1 MKTLKTLLVI
11 LLVVSTRFETKAQWA
26 QINFEDKYM
35 IESILSYKGGIYV
48 SANAVQIID
57 TSGIFKSMDNGN
69 SWARVSNAIS
79 ASHFSKLMAF
89 SVNAADYIFVATD
102 SGSYYTSDYGL
113 SWIRIINSLSQDPVA
128 VFACEDGILYARK
141 YLHTYR
147 SIDFGATWQEIFFGS
162 TNRGAGAIIKKDNF
176 LLLTIAD
183 GTSDFLFKSIDNGL
197 TWSSYGGNIYQANI
211 LTLVG
216 NNLYAGA
223 GTVLLKSTDNGMNW
237 IIVPGLPTGY
247 NYLNL
252 KAYGDYLFC
261 VQLTGIY
268 FQHKDSTNW
277 HNASFELIPFFMA
290 GEIDQSYIYTE
301 TNQRTFWKRPVT
313 DVITEMSEQSEPLA
327 PGLMLRNS
335 PNPFNSSTTINWQ
348 TKANGPVTLKIYSLT
363 GSVIATLVN
372 EYQVAGEH
380 QITFNADG
388 LPAGVYFIRIITTD
402 FETTKKMLKFQ

>member
-11 LLVVSTRFETKAQWA
+11 QLLAALLNETKAQWT
-26 QINFEDKYM
+26 QVNFEDKYL
-35 IESILSYKGGIYV
+35 IESILSYKGGLYV

-57 TSGIFKSMDNGN
+57 TSGVFKSTDYGN

-128 VFACEDGILYARK
+128 VFAQEDGILYASK

-162 TNRGAGAIIKKDNF
+162 ANRGAGAIIKKDNF
-176 LLLTIAD
+176 LLATLVD
-183 GTSDFLFKSIDNGL
+183 GSSDFLFRSTDNGL
-197 TWSSYGGNIYQANI
+197 TWNSYGGYIYQAN
-211 LTLVG
+211 TMTVVG
-216 NNLYAGA
+216 NNIYAGSW
-223 GTVLLKSTDNGMNW
+223 TTLNKSTDNGLNW
-237 IIVPGLPTGY
+237 SLVNGLPSGY
-247 NYLNL
+247 NFLNI

-261 VQLTGIY
+261 VHLTGIY

-277 HNASFELIPFFMA
+277 HNASFELTPFFMA
-290 GEIDQSYIYTE
+290 GEIDQSFIYTE

-313 DVITEMSEQSEPLA
+313 DVITEISEQCEPPA

-335 PNPFNSSTTINWQ
+335 PNPFNHATEIKWQ
-348 TKANGPVTLKIYSLT
+348 TSASGFTLLKVFDSKGKEIGVL
-363 GSVIATLVN
+363 LN
-372 EYQVAGEH
+372 ENLAAGEH
-380 QITFNADG
+380 RVSFCAEG
-388 LPAGVYFIRIITTD
+388 LPDGVYFYQLWSNGKV
-402 FETTKKMLKFQ
+402 ETKKMVLIK

>member
-1 MKTLKTLLVI
+1 MKTLKTLLII
-11 LLVVSTRFETKAQWA
+11 LLLAALLNETKAQWT
-26 QINFEDKYM
+26 QVNFEDKYL
-35 IESILSYKGGIYV
+35 IESILSYKGGLYV

-57 TSGIFKSMDNGN
+57 TSGIFKSTDNGN

-247 NYLNL
+247 YYLNL

-290 GEIDQSYIYTE
+290 GDIDQSYIYTE

-313 DVITEMSEQSEPLA
+313 DVITEISEQSEPPA

-335 PNPFNSSTTINWQ
+335 PNPFNHATEIRWQ
-348 TKANGPVTLKIYSLT
+348 TSASGFTLLKVFDSKGKEIGVL
-363 GSVIATLVN
+363 IN
-372 EYQVAGEH
+372 ENLAAGEH
-380 QITFNADG
+380 RVSFCAEG
-388 LPAGVYFIRIITTD
+388 LQAGVYFYQLWSNGKV
-402 FETTKKMLKFQ
+402 ETKKMVLMK